1 MRILALALV
10 LTLTLAVPAVAQ
22 GPSQDGYIE
31 QGPSIVD
38 RTADSGDQANGGG
51 NRDGGGNPDGGSA
64 ALPFTGMDLLL
75 LAGLGAGLL
84 GVGIGMRQLTRPDR
98 QGTASS

>member
-1 MRILALALV
+1 MRISALALV
-10 LTLTLAVPAVAQ
+10 LTLALALPALAQ

-38 RTADSGDQANGGG
+38 RTADSGDQANAGGDRAGGG
-51 NRDGGGNPDGGSA
+51 AS
-64 ALPFTGMDLLL
+64 LPFTGMDLVL
-75 LAGLGAGLL
+75 LAALGIGLL
-84 GVGIGMRQLTRPDR
+84 GVGAGMRQLTRPDR